1 MKTAQ
6 LSGSPR
12 ENVGKKS
19 ASQLR
24 KEGKVPGV
32 LYGGNNQTHFTV
44 EENDIKKL
52 VFSPD
57 VYQIEFTIDGNTVSC
72 VIQDIQFHPVTDRIV
87 HFDLLELS
95 ENKELKI
102 ALPVRTVGNSVGV
115 RNGGRLSIN
124 YRRLPMRALP
134 SALPEFVEIDVT
146 EVEIGDSVR
155 VRDVKISGCT
165 ILAADSA
172 VIVDVKRTRAAMAAE
187 AAADDEVEGSEAE
200 GSEAEESEAE
210 E

>member
-12 ENVGKKS
+12 ESVGKKS

-24 KEGKVPGV
+24 NEGKIPGV
-32 LYGGNNQTHFTV
+32 LYGGDSQTHFTV
-44 EENDIKKL
+44 EENDLKKL
-52 VFSPD
+52 VYSPD
-57 VYQIEFTIDGNTVSC
+57 VYQIEFDVDGKTTSC
-72 VIQDIQFHPVTDRIV
+72 VIQDMQFHPVTDRIV

-95 ENKELKI
+95 NDKEVKV

-134 SALPEFVEIDVT
+134 SALPEYVEVDIT
-146 EVEIGDSVR
+146 EVKIGDSIR
-155 VRDVKISGCT
+155 VRDIEIPGCT

-172 VIVDVKRTRAAMAAE
+172 VVADVKRTRAAMAAE
-187 AAADDEVEGSEAE
+187 AAAEAAD
-200 GSEAEESEAE
+200 GDAPAAAEEAAE
-210 E
+210 

>member
-24 KEGKVPGV
+24 NEGKIPGV
-32 LYGGNNQTHFTV
+32 LYGGEKQVHFTV
-44 EENDIKKL
+44 EENDMKKL
-52 VFSPD
+52 VYSPD
-57 VYQIEFTIDGNTVSC
+57 VYKIEFDVAGQMTPC
-72 VIQDIQFHPVTDRIV
+72 VIQDMQFHPVTDKIV
-87 HFDLLELS
+87 HVDLLELND
-95 ENKELKI
+95 NKEVKV
-102 ALPVRTVGNSVGV
+102 ALPVRTTGNSIGV
-115 RNGGRLSIN
+115 RNGGRLSTN

-134 SALPEFVEIDVT
+134 SALPEYVEIDIT
-146 EVEIGDSVR
+146 EVKIGDSVR
-155 VRDVKISGCT
+155 VRDIEIPGCT

-172 VIVDVKRTRAAMAAE
+172 VIVDVKRTRAAMSAE
-187 AAADDEVEGSEAE
+187 AAAEATEGDQGDAPA
-200 GSEAEESEAE
+200 AEEGGAE